1 MNAVDT
7 NILLYIHDPT
17 DSAKQQRAVQLV
29 STLGTD
35 CVLLWQVACEY
46 INASRKMQA
55 YGLDYAAAIQ
65 NIRDLQLIWRFIL
78 PTVNVLERAV
88 GLMSSY
94 SLSFWDAMIIA
105 ACAEAGITKLYSE
118 DLSMYPQVEGI
129 ELINPF
135 KIS

>member
-7 NILLYIHDPT
+7 NILLYIHDPN
-17 DSAKQQRAVQLV
+17 DGVKQQRSVQLL

-55 YGLDYAAAIQ
+55 YGLNYAAAIQ

-78 PTVNVLERAV
+78 PNANVLEQAV
-88 GLMSSY
+88 KLMNSY

-105 ACAEAGITKLYSE
+105 ACAEAGVTKLYSE
-118 DLSMYPQVEGI
+118 DLSMYPKVEGV
-129 ELINPF
+129 ELSNPF
-135 KIS
+135 KV

>member
-17 DSAKQQRAVQLV
+17 DRIKQQRAIQLV
-29 STLGTD
+29 STLETG
-35 CVLLWQVACEY
+35 CALLWQVACEY

-65 NIRDLQLIWRFIL
+65 NIRELQLLWRFIL
-78 PTVNVLERAV
+78 PTSNVLERAV
-88 GLMSSY
+88 TLMNSY

-105 ACAEAGITKLYSE
+105 ACAQADVTKLYSE
-118 DLSMYPQVEGI
+118 DISMYPKIEGVE
-129 ELINPF
+129 LLNPF
-135 KIS
+135 KI

>member
-1 MNAVDT
+1 MQSNNVRF
-7 NILLYIHDPT
+7 
-17 DSAKQQRAVQLV
+17 KLV

-65 NIRDLQLIWRFIL
+65 NIRDLQLSWRFIL

-88 GLMSSY
+88 LNT
-94 SLSFWDAMIIA
+94 
-105 ACAEAGITKLYSE
+105 ITTFEILLRS
-118 DLSMYPQVEGI
+118 Q
-129 ELINPF
+129 NPR
-135 KIS
+135 